1 MKIQIKIKFMRKN
14 TYNPIMIL
22 YNYFNKNKKYSKKYQ
37 LNPGKLK

>member
-22 YNYFNKNKKYSKKYQ
+22 YNLFNNNKKYSKK
-37 LNPGKLK
+37 NK